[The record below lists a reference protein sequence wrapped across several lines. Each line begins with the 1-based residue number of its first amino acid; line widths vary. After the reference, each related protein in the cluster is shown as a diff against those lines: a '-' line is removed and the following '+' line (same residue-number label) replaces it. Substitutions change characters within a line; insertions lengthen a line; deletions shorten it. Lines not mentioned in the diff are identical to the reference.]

1 MLVFFHSAQNT
12 VILLFQGV
20 HVYSHIDEAWEEAGP
35 SGNSR
40 MLFQYEAAVQTTLLA
55 LLF

>member
-40 MLFQYEAAVQTTLLA
+40 MLFQYEAAVQTTLLV